1 MNRLIAI
8 LPLMMLLAALTITT
22 TASTT
27 SAEETRIARMDQ
39 NKGKMMKPMP
49 IRTEAITDM
58 KMLDESSL
66 ELWSDTKLGKSGKS
80 CASCHPDGMLLS
92 KRAYPRYIKMTG
104 DILTLDQ
111 MINFCMKNPMKAK
124 PLKWNS
130 KEMTTL
136 AHYVTMHSKPSTKS
150 P

>member
-1 MNRLIAI
+1 MNKLIAI
-8 LPLMMLLAALTITT
+8 LPLMVLLAALTITT

-39 NKGKMMKPMP
+39 NKDKMMKPIP
-49 IRTEAITDM
+49 IRKEPMTDM
-58 KMLDESSL
+58 KMLHESSL
-66 ELWSDTKLGKSGKS
+66 KLWNDTELGKSGKS
-80 CASCHPDGMLLS
+80 CSSCHPDGMLLS
-92 KRAYPRYIKMTG
+92 MRAYPRYIKMTG

-136 AHYVTMHSKPSTKS
+136 AHYVMMYSKP
-150 P
+150 